1 MATRALNEDGGKMNE
16 TVEQGNVTV
25 DETQENN
32 ATVSTE
38 NTQEKIARTFTQ
50 QEVDDIVLKRLNKE
64 RAKFADYEDLKAK
77 VTDID
82 VYKEKA
88 EKTDALQAQLEAI
101 TKANEVRDI
110 REKVASDTKV
120 PANLLTGLTE
130 EACLEQA
137 QAILAF
143 AKTNGYPRVKDS
155 GELQNI
161 PTGSTKQQF
170 ANWFNETINK

>member
-1 MATRALNEDGGKMNE
+1 
-16 TVEQGNVTV
+16 
-25 DETQENN
+25 
-32 ATVSTE
+32 
-38 NTQEKIARTFTQ
+38 
-50 QEVDDIVLKRLNKE
+50 
-64 RAKFADYEDLKAK
+64 
-77 VTDID
+77 
-82 VYKEKA
+82 
-88 EKTDALQAQLEAI
+88 
-101 TKANEVRDI
+101 
-110 REKVASDTKV
+110 VAFDTKV

>member
-38 NTQEKIARTFTQ
+38 NTQEKPARTFTQ

-64 RAKFADYEDLKAK
+64 RAK
-77 VTDID
+77 
-82 VYKEKA
+82 
-88 EKTDALQAQLEAI
+88 KTDALQAQLEAI

>member
-25 DETQENN
+25 DETQEND
-32 ATVSTE
+32 ATVSIE
-38 NTQEKIARTFTQ
+38 NTQEKTARTFTQ

-120 PANLLTGLTE
+120 PANLLTGSTE

-161 PTGSTKQQF
+161 PAGSTKQQF